1 MADKKFY
8 VTTPIYYVN
17 AEPHVGHAYTTIA
30 ADVLARYHRLLGEN
44 VFFLA
49 GNDEHGSKIAEAAAE
64 AGMEPQKF
72 CDEVSAKYKLL
83 WDSLAIEYNDY
94 LRTTEARHKQ
104 GVAKFIQILKDNEAI
119 YEDQYEGLYCR
130 GCEKFLTEKELVDGQ
145 CPDHKREPEKL
156 SEKNYFFKL
165 KDYQDQVRKLIEEGK
180 IKVEPEHIKKE
191 IIGLFEQGLDDFS
204 LSRESVKWGIP
215 VPFDE
220 KQVIYV
226 WVEALQNYITALGYG
241 SQDEQKFKEFWPAD
255 VHLMGKEIIKFHIIY
270 WPAMLLAAG
279 LPVPK
284 KIFAHG
290 FFTVDGQKMSKS
302 LGNVIDPHDLVK
314 KYGSDAARY
323 LILSQFP
330 FGQDGD
336 IKAEKFTEQYNDQL
350 ANNLGNMF
358 SRVMKLGQ
366 DLSDDRGKSDGKIE
380 KKVAEA
386 WSDYEKAM
394 NDLQI
399 DQGLEAVRSLIDFG
413 NKYIDENKPWELKK
427 TDPRQLNT
435 VMRELLE
442 MLRHIAWLIQ
452 PFLPETTEKMLE
464 QLGVADEK
472 KLPYEKI
479 KQWREFDAT
488 KIGEGA
494 TLFPR
499 VK

>member
-1 MADKKFY
+1 MSSKFY
-8 VTTPIYYVN
+8 ITTPIYYVN

-30 ADVLARYHRLLGEN
+30 ADVLTRYNRLLGKD
-44 VFFLA
+44 VYFLT
-49 GNDEHGSKIAEAAAE
+49 GNDEHGSKIAEAAEE
-64 AGMEPQKF
+64 AGVEPQQF

-94 LRTTEARHKQ
+94 IRTTEDRHQQ
-104 GVAKFIQILKDNEAI
+104 GVAKFIKLLKDNGAI

-180 IKVEPEHIKKE
+180 IEVEPEHIKKE

-215 VPFDE
+215 VPFDKE
-220 KQVIYV
+220 QVIYV
-226 WVEALQNYITALGYG
+226 WVEALQNYITALGYD
-241 SQDEQKFKEFWPAD
+241 SQNDQKFKEFWPAD
-255 VHLMGKEIIKFHIIY
+255 VHLMGKEIIKFHAIY

-290 FFTVDGQKMSKS
+290 FFTIDGQKMSKS
-302 LGNVIDPHDLVK
+302 LGNVIDPHDLIK
-314 KYGSDAARY
+314 EYGSDAARY

-366 DLSDDRGKSDGKIE
+366 DVSDDKEESDGKIKE
-380 KKVAEA
+380 KAVEA
-386 WSDYEKAM
+386 WSNYEKVM
-394 NDLQI
+394 NDLRI
-399 DQGLEAVRSLIDFG
+399 DKGLEVVRSFIDFG

-427 TDPRQLNT
+427 TDPGEFDRIML
-435 VMRELLE
+435 ELLE
-442 MLRHIAWLIQ
+442 MLRHIAWLVQ
-452 PFLPETTEKMLE
+452 PFLPATTEKMLE
-464 QLGVADEK
+464 QLGVADDK

-479 KQWREFDAT
+479 KEWREFEAT
-488 KIGEGA
+488 KIGEGV

-499 VK
+499 V